1 MNRRQHLIREEE
13 SGRVLFCMQEKNM
26 IKLQAIVIF
35 IFPVKQ
41 KKTVETPEFSEVSQ
55 ICELATLKCYYHD
68 VTEYQKE
75 ANRIG
80 FLKYGAKKMWMEYS
94 GIVRIGIDV
103 GKVKVEEPTEDGV
116 VKIYVPDAIV
126 LDASADKSTFSEP
139 IEDNG
144 LFTKITAEEK
154 AQAFSS
160 AQATMKE
167 NAQQDESL
175 LEQAHNNAKTLLK
188 QYVTNV
194 GKQIGQDYTV
204 QWIED
209 KK

>member
-26 IKLQAIVIF
+26 IKLPAIVIF

-103 GKVKVEEPTEDGV
+103 GK
-116 VKIYVPDAIV
+116 
-126 LDASADKSTFSEP
+126 
-139 IEDNG
+139 
-144 LFTKITAEEK
+144 
-154 AQAFSS
+154 
-160 AQATMKE
+160 
-167 NAQQDESL
+167 
-175 LEQAHNNAKTLLK
+175 AHNNAKTLLK

-194 GKQIGQDYTV
+194 DKQIGQDYTV